1 LKAAAGKIF
10 FSAIFW
16 GKYSEW
22 LDQCFQRTRGQPHFL
37 QVCWDAD
44 FLILSPVFGMLS
56 VKGIR
61 EGGST
66 ELFAVEIPPGHDKI
80 VETLQVLKNGTSP

>member
-1 LKAAAGKIF
+1 
-10 FSAIFW
+10 
-16 GKYSEW
+16 
-22 LDQCFQRTRGQPHFL
+22 
-37 QVCWDAD
+37 VCWDAD

>member
-1 LKAAAGKIF
+1 ML
-10 FSAIFW
+10 W
-16 GKYSEW
+16 DKYLEW

-66 ELFAVEIPPGHDKI
+66 ELFAVEIPPGHDKN